1 MDRMKIG
8 RFIAQCRKDKGLTQ
22 EQLAEMLAL
31 TNKSVSKWEN
41 GSCLPDPSLYEPLC
55 SALEISINELFAGQR
70 IRDEDYKR
78 IADAN
83 LLQML
88 KYTLYRSSDKRMT
101 YAEFDDALC
110 RIAEIS
116 STLKAFTSKKEAVD
130 FLIQESNCSIEECS
144 RAYDFYVGLFS
155 EKLIPEVNYAK

>member
-1 MDRMKIG
+1 MDRLKIG

-22 EQLAEMLAL
+22 EQLAEMLDL
-31 TNKSVSKWEN
+31 TNKSISKWEN
-41 GSCLPDPSLYEPLC
+41 GSCLPDASLYEPLC
-55 SALEISINELFAGQR
+55 SALEITINELFAGQR
-70 IRDEDYKR
+70 IRDEEYKS

-101 YAEFDDALC
+101 FSEFENALS

-116 STLKAFTSKKEAVD
+116 ATLKAFNSKKEAVD
-130 FLIQESNCSIEECS
+130 FLLRETTCSPEECTK
-144 RAYDFYVGLFS
+144 AYDFYIGLFL
-155 EKLIPEVNYAK
+155 ER